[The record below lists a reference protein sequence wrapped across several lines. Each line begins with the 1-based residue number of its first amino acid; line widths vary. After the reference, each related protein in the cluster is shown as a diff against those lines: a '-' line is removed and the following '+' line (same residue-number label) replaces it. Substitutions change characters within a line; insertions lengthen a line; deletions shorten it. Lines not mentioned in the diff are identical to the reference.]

1 MSDLSKSA
9 QSSNARLLMCWP
21 SSAAK
26 TGLLLMSQRHTA
38 APLRKEGR
46 RISAGVRRES
56 GKADID
62 TEAAPGPSEGP
73 RPRKLQSA
81 PHPTQGPLLPEAG
94 SVRASRVNSRT
105 DRRRASASSSD
116 IFPFCSGAGS
126 RRILAILDLD
136 WIIAAPMAEDIAAPT
151 KQART
156 ETQRL
161 SSRFKQP
168 PL

>member
-126 RRILAILDLD
+126 RRILAELDLD
-136 WIIAAPMAEDIAAPT
+136 WIITAPLVENLARPT
-151 KQART
+151 DKAKR
-156 ETQRL
+156 EMKRL
-161 SSRFKQP
+161 TSRLEGP